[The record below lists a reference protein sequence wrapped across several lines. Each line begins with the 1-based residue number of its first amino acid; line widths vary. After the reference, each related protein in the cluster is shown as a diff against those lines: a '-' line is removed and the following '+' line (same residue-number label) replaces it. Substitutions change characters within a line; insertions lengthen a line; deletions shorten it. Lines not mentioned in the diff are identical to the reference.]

1 MIINVKTRFLALLF
15 IPMLM
20 GLNSCKKDEIDIDDD
35 VTIDTPVVELAGN
48 ETLVTHT
55 EATVFAEVTEDGGG
69 TVSSRGFI
77 YGLVDARPDTVYC
90 KGDAFSVRIEGL
102 TPNTTYRY
110 SAFARNEAGMGHS
123 ETLTFTT
130 LDYALPTVSTA
141 PIENITTGSATGG
154 GEVIND
160 GDKPVTERGI
170 CWSLEHDPTIDDAHV
185 AAGEGVGVFVC
196 EMTGLEPNTY
206 YYVRAYATNEKG
218 TAYGEEIRFV
228 TDGGALP
235 EVVTKGVSDIT
246 LSTALGSGEVTN
258 DGGVPVT
265 ERGLCWG
272 RAHNPT
278 LGDAHASAGEGIGHF
293 ECEMTGLEQNTIY
306 YVCAYATN
314 SNGTAYGNE
323 VLFVTNGQFVPD
335 VVTYSVSEI
344 TQTSAK
350 VSGEVF
356 DDGGAPVT
364 ERGIC
369 WGTTNMPTIEGNHV
383 GGGEGTG
390 YFVCTLTGLEG
401 NKVYYARAYAVN
413 LVGVAYGDVLEFN
426 TIAYPPA
433 VGSVSITAITTQSA
447 IGSATVTGDGGSAVT
462 ERGLCWGTSPN
473 PTTSGT
479 HANSGSG
486 TGEFS
491 VSMTGLIPN
500 TTYHV
505 RAYAVNEMGT
515 SYSDDVSFTTAQEI
529 LLPIVTTGQ
538 VTGITTTTAIGSGN
552 VVSDGGATVTERGLC
567 WSINHNPTLN
577 DTHGNSGTGLG
588 NFTISM
594 SGLAE
599 GTTYYVR
606 AYATNSVGTSYGD
619 EVGFTTSTTWGN
631 GALAGLFS
639 VNGGQQVRFS
649 QGNLQYQASTNTWR
663 FASNQYDFVGQNNS
677 QLSSSYSGWID
688 LFGWGT
694 SGYNHGAVCWQPWS
708 SSAVW
713 SHYYAYGSYYYHLYD
728 QSGQADWGYN
738 AISNGGNQTQRWRTL
753 TKEEWMYVFEQRTTA
768 TGNRFAKAQVNG
780 VNGVVLLPDNWSVS
794 VHPLNECNNVY
805 VPFETNVVSSS
816 IWSTM
821 EANGAVFLPA
831 AGYRSETEVF
841 SVGVEGNYWSASY
854 ADDYDAYYMSVIS
867 TNLMPNNVFGRDFGR
882 SVRLVCPAE

>member
-55 EATVFAEVTEDGGG
+55 EVTVFAEVTEDGGG

-246 LSTALGSGEVTN
+246 LSTAL
-258 DGGVPVT
+258 
-265 ERGLCWG
+265 
-272 RAHNPT
+272 
-278 LGDAHASAGEGIGHF
+278 
-293 ECEMTGLEQNTIY
+293 
-306 YVCAYATN
+306 
-314 SNGTAYGNE
+314 
-323 VLFVTNGQFVPD
+323 
-335 VVTYSVSEI
+335 
-344 TQTSAK
+344 
-350 VSGEVF
+350 
-356 DDGGAPVT
+356 
-364 ERGIC
+364 
-369 WGTTNMPTIEGNHV
+369 
-383 GGGEGTG
+383 
-390 YFVCTLTGLEG
+390 
-401 NKVYYARAYAVN
+401 
-413 LVGVAYGDVLEFN
+413 
-426 TIAYPPA
+426 
-433 VGSVSITAITTQSA
+433 
-447 IGSATVTGDGGSAVT
+447 
-462 ERGLCWGTSPN
+462 
-473 PTTSGT
+473 
-479 HANSGSG
+479 
-486 TGEFS
+486 
-491 VSMTGLIPN
+491 
-500 TTYHV
+500 
-505 RAYAVNEMGT
+505 
-515 SYSDDVSFTTAQEI
+515 
-529 LLPIVTTGQ
+529 
-538 VTGITTTTAIGSGN
+538 GSGN

-882 SVRLVCPAE
+882 SVRLVCPAK